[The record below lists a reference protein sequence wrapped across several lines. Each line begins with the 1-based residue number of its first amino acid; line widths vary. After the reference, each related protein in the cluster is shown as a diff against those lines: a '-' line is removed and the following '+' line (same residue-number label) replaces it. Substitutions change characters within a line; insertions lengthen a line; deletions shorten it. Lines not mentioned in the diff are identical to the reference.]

1 MERFTAL
8 LAHVDVDMLRVVSLA
23 LKRRA
28 IAGMDGVTWEADA
41 TASPSQAWPGD
52 TSPKQVAAPNLQHI
66 SKHGVGGHS
75 LRVENRNVM
84 QQGRTGRRRGLLAAS
99 AAVMAAA
106 IGGVVAFELLIDEA
120 AGSPKPAD
128 KPARAA
134 ATPAAT
140 APEATAELQPTQHA
154 RNAGVHDCLQE
165 IDEVSRLSVAGSY
178 TAVSTWNQGAP
189 NDRLFNSIVG
199 QSNDNKVAPKAV
211 SVVVTSPG
219 AQRKCDATAVEVHPS
234 ALSCPDIERTL
245 AQDKREQRVTLSGIP
260 LLQTDP
266 SLRYVL
272 LPAPANGCVVVGVRT
287 LFGK

>member
-1 MERFTAL
+1 
-8 LAHVDVDMLRVVSLA
+8 
-23 LKRRA
+23 
-28 IAGMDGVTWEADA
+28 
-41 TASPSQAWPGD
+41 
-52 TSPKQVAAPNLQHI
+52 
-66 SKHGVGGHS
+66 
-75 LRVENRNVM
+75 
-84 QQGRTGRRRGLLAAS
+84 
-99 AAVMAAA
+99 MAAA
-106 IGGVVAFELLIDEA
+106 VGGIAAFELLVDEA
-120 AGSPKPAD
+120 AGSPKPVD
-128 KPARAA
+128 KPIRTAVKAPDAAPAA
-134 ATPAAT
+134 AADGA
-140 APEATAELQPTQHA
+140 AELQPTQHA
-154 RNAGVHDCLQE
+154 RNAGVHDCLQG

-199 QSNDNKVAPKAV
+199 QSNDSKVAPKAV

-260 LLQTDP
+260 LLQADP

-272 LPAPANGCVVVGVRT
+272 LPAAANGCVVVGVRT